1 MKNTLGKYPGSLYI
15 MDEESD
21 SSHIQEREYA
31 FKGELVNG
39 LYASDAHV
47 KLHHEAERKMHFGI
61 VHIRV
66 NGALWLKPIN
76 FIHDCVKDKIH
87 LIHNDLY
94 EHEVYN
100 DELIEK
106 LNNVAKS
113 YISKA
118 MSDIEKATS
127 QTKAL

>member
-15 MDEESD
+15 MDEGTD
-21 SSHIQEREYA
+21 SSHIQEREYS
-31 FKGELVNG
+31 FKTEMING
-39 LYASDAHV
+39 LYASDVHV
-47 KLHHEAERKMHFGI
+47 KLHHEEERKMHFGI
-61 VHIRV
+61 IHIHI

-76 FIHDCVKDKIH
+76 FIHDCAKDKIH

-106 LNNVAKS
+106 INNVAKN
-113 YISKA
+113 YIAKA
-118 MSDIEKATS
+118 IGEIEKTMS
-127 QTKAL
+127 QLKT

>member
-15 MDEESD
+15 VDEKSD
-21 SSHIQEREYA
+21 STHIQEREYT
-31 FKGELVNG
+31 FKSELVNG
-39 LYASDAHV
+39 LYASDVHV
-47 KLHHEAERKMHFGI
+47 KLHHEAERNMHFGI

-66 NGALWLKPIN
+66 NGALWLKPVN
-76 FIHDCVKDKIH
+76 FIHDCEKDKIF

-106 LNNVAKS
+106 LNNVAKN

-118 MSDIEKATS
+118 MGEIEKAIS
-127 QTKAL
+127 QSKI

>member
-15 MDEESD
+15 MDEGTD
-21 SSHIQEREYA
+21 SSHIQEREYT
-31 FKGELVNG
+31 FKSEMVNG

-47 KLHHEAERKMHFGI
+47 KLHYEEERKMHFGI
-61 VHIRV
+61 VHIHV
-66 NGALWLKPIN
+66 NNALWLKPIN
-76 FIHDCVKDKIH
+76 FIHDCAKDKIH

-106 LNNVAKS
+106 INNVAKT
-113 YISKA
+113 YIAKA
-118 MSDIEKATS
+118 IGEIEKAIS
-127 QTKAL
+127 QLKT